1 VSGGGSLPRTAERR
15 RAASRPPG
23 SYAEFLANGRVRTAN
38 VPMSVVPSLM
48 LPEIRPG
55 EVSQLAVIDLG
66 SNTAR
71 LAIFEA
77 TGEGGLRTIYEVK
90 EVPRLGKGVR
100 KDLSLSPAAVE
111 RGLATLVR
119 FSRHL
124 TVMGNPP
131 TIAVATSA
139 VRDAPNGQ
147 AFVERIARRTGILM
161 RVIDGEE
168 EARLGYLGVASTWE
182 LDRDLIADLGGGSIQ
197 LASTRDGHLDRST
210 SLPLG
215 ALRLTQEFLD
225 HDPPKRR
232 ELESAEEYV
241 RERLGA
247 ASLPRASERLRIFG
261 VGGTIRSLARVA
273 MELRE
278 YPVQRVHGYPLSQRD
293 LEVLEGILFEM
304 SASQR
309 REVPGISAAR
319 ADVIVAG
326 LIVVQALLRRMD
338 KDELLVTGHGIREG
352 AAVERLAIPVPA
364 SQEVLAFRS
373 VTAAARGMGFSLVH
387 GEQVRRLALALFD
400 RLQPRYGWTDNDR
413 LVLSVASWMHDVG
426 TVVDAWHHPQHSA
439 YLIRNLANLSLSDR
453 DAVLASLVAYL
464 HEGDEMPEGWA
475 KTWRAILTPGDL
487 QVARQL
493 GTIVYFAETL
503 EGARL
508 NLSLP
513 RGSQRLR
520 LEPHR
525 NVGATVPPRAVERL
539 RKPIERVFELELV
552 APDE

>member
-1 VSGGGSLPRTAERR
+1 MRAGGS
-15 RAASRPPG
+15 G
-23 SYAEFLANGRVRTAN
+23 SSARLLGKGRVRTAN
-38 VPMSVVPSLM
+38 LHMSVAPPVVVPD
-48 LPEIRPG
+48 IRSG

-77 TGEGGLRTIYEVK
+77 TGEGGLRTLYEVK

-100 KDLSLSPAAVE
+100 EDLSLSPAAME
-111 RGLATLVR
+111 RGLATLTR

-139 VRDAPNGQ
+139 VRDAPNGP

-161 RVIDGEE
+161 RVISGEE
-168 EARLGYLGVASTWE
+168 EARLGYLGVASAWE

-197 LASTRDGHLDRST
+197 VASTRNGQLDRST

-215 ALRLTQEFLD
+215 ALRLTQEFLE

-232 ELESAEEYV
+232 ELEAAEEYV
-241 RERLGA
+241 QERLEA
-247 ASLPRASERLRIFG
+247 TSLPRSSEKLRVFG
-261 VGGTIRSLARVA
+261 VGGTIRCLARVA

-278 YPVQRVHGYPLSQRD
+278 YPVQRVHGYRLNRRD

-326 LIVVQALLRRMD
+326 LIVVDGLLRRID

-373 VTAAARGMGFSLVH
+373 VTAAARAMGFSLIH

-400 RLQPRYGWTDNDR
+400 RLQPRYGWTDDDR

-426 TVVDAWHHPQHSA
+426 AVIDPWHHPQHSA

-525 NVGATVPPRAVERL
+525 NVGATVPPRAVDRL

>member
-1 VSGGGSLPRTAERR
+1 MSAVRAGSSERLL
-15 RAASRPPG
+15 G
-23 SYAEFLANGRVRTAN
+23 KGRVRATN
-38 VPMSVVPSLM
+38 FSMSATPPVVIPDV
-48 LPEIRPG
+48 RAG

-77 TGEGGLRTIYEVK
+77 TGEGGLRTLYEVK
-90 EVPRLGKGVR
+90 DVPRLGKGVR
-100 KDLSLSPAAVE
+100 EDLSLSPAAME
-111 RGLATLVR
+111 RGLATLTR

-161 RVIDGEE
+161 RVISGEE
-168 EARLGYLGVASTWE
+168 EARLGYLGVASAWE
-182 LDRDLIADLGGGSIQ
+182 MDRDLIADLGGGSIQ
-197 LASTRDGHLDRST
+197 LASTREGQLERST

-215 ALRLTQEFLD
+215 ALRLAQEFLD

-232 ELESAEEYV
+232 ELEAAQEYV
-241 RERLGA
+241 QDRLTA
-247 ASLPRASERLRIFG
+247 TPLPRSSEKLRVFG
-261 VGGTIRSLARVA
+261 VGGTIRCLARVA

-278 YPVQRVHGYPLSQRD
+278 YPVQRVHGYRLNRRD

-326 LIVVQALLRRMD
+326 LIVVDGLLRRTG

-373 VTAAARGMGFSLVH
+373 VTAAARAMGFSLIH
-387 GEQVRRLALALFD
+387 GEQVRRLALTLFD
-400 RLQPRYGWTDNDR
+400 RLQPRYGWTEADR
-413 LVLSVASWMHDVG
+413 LVLSVAAWMHDVG
-426 TVVDAWHHPQHSA
+426 AVIDPWHHPQHSA
-439 YLIRNLANLSLSDR
+439 YLIRNLANLSLTDR

-475 KTWRAILTPGDL
+475 KTWRAILTPDDL

-493 GTIVYFAETL
+493 GTMVYFAETL
-503 EGARL
+503 EGARI
-508 NLSLP
+508 NVSLP

>member
-1 VSGGGSLPRTAERR
+1 MRGNSSRPAAGYLRKGSLRTVH
-15 RAASRPPG
+15 PLMP
-23 SYAEFLANGRVRTAN
+23 
-38 VPMSVVPSLM
+38 VVPPVI
-48 LPEIRPG
+48 LPEVRSG

-71 LAIFEA
+71 LAIFEV
-77 TGEGGLRTIYEVK
+77 TGEGGLRTLYEVK

-100 KDLSLSPAAVE
+100 EDLSLSPAAMD
-111 RGLATLVR
+111 RGLATLTR

-139 VRDAPNGQ
+139 VRDAPNGS
-147 AFVERIARRTGILM
+147 AFVERIARRTGVLM
-161 RVIDGEE
+161 RVISGEE
-168 EARLGYLGVASTWE
+168 EARLGYLGVASAWE

-197 LASTRDGHLDRST
+197 LASTRDGKLDRSV

-215 ALRLTQEFLD
+215 ALRLTQEFLE

-232 ELESAEEYV
+232 ELEKAEEFV
-241 RERLGA
+241 RERFAA
-247 ASLPRASERLRIFG
+247 ASLPRPSEKLRVFG

-278 YPVQRVHGYPLSQRD
+278 YPVQRVHGYRLNRRD

-304 SASQR
+304 SVSQR

-326 LIVVQALLRRMD
+326 LIVVAGLLRRTG

-352 AAVERLAIPVPA
+352 AVVERLAISVPA

-373 VTAAARGMGFSLVH
+373 VTAAARAMGFSLIH
-387 GEQVRRLALALFD
+387 GEQVRRLALSLFD
-400 RLQPRYGWTDNDR
+400 RLQPRYGWTDDDR

-426 TVVDAWHHPQHSA
+426 AVIDPWHHPQHSA
-439 YLIRNLANLSLSDR
+439 YVIRNLANLSLTDR

-464 HEGDEMPEGWA
+464 HEGGEMPEGWA
-475 KTWRAILTPGDL
+475 KTWRTLLTPDDL
-487 QVARQL
+487 RVARQL
-493 GTIVYFAETL
+493 GTIVYFSETL

-520 LEPHR
+520 LEPVR
-525 NVGATVPPRAVERL
+525 NVGAIVPPRAVERL

-552 APDE
+552 GPDE

>member
-1 VSGGGSLPRTAERR
+1 MRNLHMSTTAPAVLTDI
-15 RAASRPPG
+15 RA
-23 SYAEFLANGRVRTAN
+23 
-38 VPMSVVPSLM
+38 
-48 LPEIRPG
+48 G

-71 LAIFEA
+71 LAIFEV
-77 TGEGGLRTIYEVK
+77 TGEGGLRTLYEVK

-100 KDLSLSPAAVE
+100 EDLSLSPAAME
-111 RGLATLVR
+111 RGLATLTR

-139 VRDAPNGQ
+139 VRDAPNGS

-161 RVIDGEE
+161 RVISGEE
-168 EARLGYLGVASTWE
+168 EARLGYLGVASAWE

-197 LASTRDGHLDRST
+197 IASTRNGQLERST

-215 ALRLTQEFLD
+215 ALRLTQEFLE

-232 ELESAEEYV
+232 ELEAAREYIQ
-241 RERLGA
+241 ERLVA
-247 ASLPRASERLRIFG
+247 TSLPRPSEKLRLFG
-261 VGGTIRSLARVA
+261 VGGTIRCLARVA

-278 YPVQRVHGYPLSQRD
+278 YPVQRVHGYRLNRRD
-293 LEVLEGILFEM
+293 LEVLEGILLEM
-304 SASQR
+304 SSSQR

-319 ADVIVAG
+319 ADVIIAG
-326 LIVVQALLRRMD
+326 LLVVDGLLQRID

-352 AAVERLAIPVPA
+352 AAIERLAIPVPA

-373 VTAAARGMGFSLVH
+373 VTAAARAMGFSLIH
-387 GEQVRRLALALFD
+387 GEQVRRLALTLFD
-400 RLQPRYGWTDNDR
+400 RLQPRYGWTDDDR
-413 LVLSVASWMHDVG
+413 LVLSVAAWMHDVG
-426 TVVDAWHHPQHSA
+426 AVIDPWHHPQHSA
-439 YLIRNLANLSLSDR
+439 YLIRNLANLSLTDR

-475 KTWRAILTPGDL
+475 KTWRAILTPDDL

>member
-1 VSGGGSLPRTAERR
+1 MRGTHSG
-15 RAASRPPG
+15 ASVR
-23 SYAEFLANGRVRTAN
+23 FLAKRRVGASS
-38 VPMSVVPSLM
+38 VPMSASSPVVV
-48 LPEIRPG
+48 PEIRTG
-55 EVSQLAVIDLG
+55 EVSRLAVIDLG

-71 LAIFEA
+71 LAIFEV
-77 TGEGGLRTIYEVK
+77 TGEGGLRTLYEVK

-100 KDLSLSPAAVE
+100 EDLSLSPAAME
-111 RGLATLVR
+111 RGLATLTR

-139 VRDAPNGQ
+139 VRDAPNGP
-147 AFVERIARRTGILM
+147 AFIERIARRTGILM
-161 RVIDGEE
+161 RIISGEE
-168 EARLGYLGVASTWE
+168 EARLGYLGVASAWE

-197 LASTRDGHLDRST
+197 IASTRDGKLERSS

-215 ALRLTQEFLD
+215 ALRLKQEFLD

-232 ELESAEEYV
+232 ELEAADEYV
-241 RERLGA
+241 RDSLDA
-247 ASLPRASERLRIFG
+247 TTLPRSSEKLRIYG
-261 VGGTIRSLARVA
+261 VGGTIRALARVA
-273 MELRE
+273 MNLRE
-278 YPVQRVHGYPLSQRD
+278 YPVQRVHGYRLNRRD

-304 SASQR
+304 SVSQR
-309 REVPGISAAR
+309 RELPGISAAR

-326 LIVVQALLRRMD
+326 LIVVAGLLRRTG
-338 KDELLVTGHGIREG
+338 KDELVVTGHGIREG
-352 AAVERLAIPVPA
+352 AVVERLAIPVPA

-373 VTAAARGMGFSLVH
+373 VTAAARAMGFSLIH

-400 RLQPRYGWTDNDR
+400 RLQPRYGWTADDR

-426 TVVDAWHHPQHSA
+426 SVVDTWHHPQHSA
-439 YLIRNLANLSLSDR
+439 YLIRNLANLSLTDR

-475 KTWRAILTPGDL
+475 KTWRAILTPDDL

-493 GTIVYFAETL
+493 GTMVYFGETL

-508 NLSLP
+508 TVSLP

-525 NVGATVPPRAVERL
+525 NVGATLPPRALERL